1 MQFVCVGSMDFL
13 QPVNGCGTYVLDEL
27 NFCQPN
33 TCDALMLFGAEIC
46 NLGSMTGLGNFCG
59 V

>member
-1 MQFVCVGSMDFL
+1 MDFL
-13 QPVNGCGTYVLDEL
+13 QPANGCGTYVLDEL

-33 TCDALMLFGAEIC
+33 TCDVFMLFGAEMG
-46 NLGSMTGLGNFCG
+46 NFGSMTGLGNFGG